1 MTHLSAADH
10 VVLAAQTFGR
20 DGAMFQ
26 NLLEFV
32 AQLSVVLWAVV
43 IITVLIR
50 FVGVR
55 IYRPR
60 RTHPT
65 LVATPALVAPHAVT
79 EAEVLDAVPTT
90 TGEVDVIRPGDE
102 IFFGDLLS
110 GGAVGA
116 PEAALA
122 PAEPAD
128 GNPVN
133 SGWVRLGWFSD
144 QVGSTDDAI
153 VPSHTEDLRIGE
165 LLEGASAGVAPAE
178 PAPIGSQVENV
189 AEPSAAYAPVKVPR
203 RAPRTRPEGPV
214 AALAANSPEA

>member
-65 LVATPALVAPHAVT
+65 LVATPALVAPPAVT

-90 TGEVDVIRPGDE
+90 TGEVDVIQPGDE

-110 GGAVGA
+110 GAAAGAA
-116 PEAALA
+116 EAALA

-128 GNPVN
+128 GNPIN

-144 QVGSTDDAI
+144 QLGSTDDAN
-153 VPSHTEDLRIGE
+153 VPLHTEDLRIGE
-165 LLEGASAGVAPAE
+165 LLEGAPAGSSST
-178 PAPIGSQVENV
+178 GSQIENV
-189 AEPSAAYAPVKVPR
+189 AESSAAHAPVQVPR
-203 RAPRTRPEGPV
+203 RAPRTRSEAPV
-214 AALAANSPEA
+214 AALAANSTEA